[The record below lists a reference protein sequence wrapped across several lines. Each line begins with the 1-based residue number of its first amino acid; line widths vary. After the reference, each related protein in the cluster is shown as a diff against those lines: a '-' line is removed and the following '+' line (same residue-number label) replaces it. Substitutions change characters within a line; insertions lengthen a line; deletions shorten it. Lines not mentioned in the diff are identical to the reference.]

1 MRTRLL
7 AASALVLLGACAKP
21 IFPGEDQY
29 GPNPK
34 LPKPSQFLF
43 PPMAIA
49 KPVGFAANDRPTVPA
64 GYSIEAVARNLHG
77 PRRILPLP
85 GGDLLVVESGGPG
98 LEQVQR
104 PKDIIYGL
112 VIGGAHAKGKPG
124 NRVLLLHDSNGDGV
138 TDQQTVLIPKLASP
152 FGIALIGTKLYVAA
166 TDAIWEYQ
174 YTPGSTSI
182 SAGRILTDL
191 PGGPIDHHWTKDL
204 VASPDGSKLYVG
216 VGSNSN
222 IVEKGFEAEKGR
234 AAIWQVDPVSG
245 AKRLYATGL
254 RNPNGLTFYPGSQT
268 LFTVVNERDE
278 LGNNLVPDYLTS
290 VKDGGFYGWPY
301 SYYGQHVDIRV
312 HPQNPALVASAIS
325 PDYALGPHVAALG
338 LTFVNGGVL
347 SDQFQGGAFVGEH
360 GSWDRSTYY
369 GYQVVFVPFAAGR
382 PTGKPMPFVTGFIN
396 QNNGEAKG
404 RPVGLAMDDD
414 GSLLIADDVGQAVW
428 RVRPVAAAAKPAG
441 PAGPPRTG

>member
-1 MRTRLL
+1 MRARRLTFHL
-7 AASALVLLGACAKP
+7 LTVSAFTLLGACSKP

-34 LPKPSQFLF
+34 LPEPRQFLV

-49 KPVGFAANDRPTVPA
+49 KPVGFAATDTPKVPA
-64 GYSIEAVARNLHG
+64 GYTIEAVARDLHG
-77 PRRILPLP
+77 PRRVLPLP

-98 LEQVQR
+98 LEPVER
-104 PKDIIYGL
+104 PKSIVFKL
-112 VIGGAHAKGKPG
+112 VMGKSHSKVKPG
-124 NRVLLLHDSNGDGV
+124 NRVLLLHDGNGDGIADR
-138 TDQQTVLIPKLASP
+138 TTVLIPKLTSP
-152 FGIALIGTKLYVAA
+152 FGIAVIGSKLYVAA
-166 TDAIWEYQ
+166 TDAIWQYD
-174 YTPGSTSI
+174 YTPGATSI
-182 SAGRILTDL
+182 GAGRILTDL

-222 IVEKGFEAEKGR
+222 VVENGFEAEKGR
-234 AAIWQVDPVSG
+234 AAIWEVDPANG

-278 LGNNLVPDYLTS
+278 IGNNLVPDYLTS

-338 LTFVNGGVL
+338 LAFVNGGVL
-347 SDQFQGGAFVGEH
+347 AGQFQGGAFVGEH
-360 GSWDRSTYY
+360 GSWDRSTFY
-369 GYQVVFVPFAAGR
+369 GYQVVYVPFAGGR
-382 PTGKPMPFVTGFIN
+382 PTGKPMPFVTGFID
-396 QNNGEAKG
+396 QASGEAKG
-404 RPVGLAMDDD
+404 RPVGLAIAGD

-428 RVRPVAAAAKPAG
+428 RVRPAGAPAAAA
-441 PAGPPRTG
+441 RVR